1 MVEVVV
7 DIPEELKKEVEGIP
21 GLELSLVVSR
31 LLKDKLDRMIRF
43 ERVLSKSKLSEK
55 KAEEIA
61 TKISRSLSK
70 EYDRLH
76 KTAPA

>member
-31 LLKDKLDRMIRF
+31 LLKDKLGRMIRF